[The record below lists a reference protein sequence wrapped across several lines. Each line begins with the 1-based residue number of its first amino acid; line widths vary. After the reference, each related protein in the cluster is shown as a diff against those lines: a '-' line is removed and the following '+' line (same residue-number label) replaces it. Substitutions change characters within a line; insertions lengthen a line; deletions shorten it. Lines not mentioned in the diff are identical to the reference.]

1 MAWTDEKVEILTQ
14 LWGKGHSASEIA
26 RIIGDV
32 SRNAV
37 IGKAH
42 RLGLSGRP
50 KTASSSSS
58 PVVAKPKPVVRR
70 RTPVEKP
77 RPVFIAEGPIIGAG
91 ILDLTERMCRW
102 PIGDPKSSDFKFCGR
117 KVATGCTY
125 CSEHASMAY
134 QPPQSRRRDDE
145 QRQQKRVAGSR
156 F

>member
-50 KTASSSSS
+50 KTAA
-58 PVVAKPKPVVRR
+58 PVAKPKPAPVRR

-77 RPVFIAEGPIIGAG
+77 RPVFIAEGPIVGAG

-102 PIGDPKSSDFKFCGR
+102 PIGDPKTSDFKFCGR
-117 KVATGCTY
+117 KVACGSTY
-125 CSEHASMAY
+125 CAEHAAMAY
-134 QPPQSRRRDDE
+134 QPPQNRRRDNE
-145 QRQQKRVAGSR
+145 QRQPRRAVGGNR

>member
-50 KTASSSSS
+50 KTA
-58 PVVAKPKPVVRR
+58 PVAKPKPVVRR
-70 RTPVEKP
+70 RSPVEKP
-77 RPVFIAEGPIIGAG
+77 RSVYIAEGPIIGAG

-102 PIGDPKSSDFKFCGR
+102 PIGDPKTSDFKFCGR
-117 KVATGCTY
+117 KLGGGTTY
-125 CSEHASMAY
+125 CTEHASMAY
-134 QPPQSRRRDDE
+134 QPPQSRRRDDD
-145 QRQQKRVAGSR
+145 QRQQRRAMGGTR